1 MNTELVHRENNKA
14 FTDSLIVAKE
24 FNKRPTYVHD
34 KIKAFINSENEE
46 LRKFGLQTFLQSSY
60 VDETNKTREKF
71 DITEDGFLELA
82 MSFTGDKSRLI
93 RTRFIKAFREALD
106 EINRLYANP
115 PRTDLLKDKRQ
126 SHNPMMAALI
136 EMREEL
142 HKETKPVHFMCE
154 NKLCNGV
161 VTGNYSKAD
170 ETELSNSNIELLALV
185 RKRNEALLVAGIP
198 YDERK
203 KRLIAFATKHRT
215 KLIECAT
222 TT

>member
-14 FTDSLIVAKE
+14 FADSLIVAKE
-24 FNKRPTYVHD
+24 FNKRPE
-34 KIKAFINSENEE
+34 FINRKINAFLNSGIDE
-46 LRKFGLQTFLQSSY
+46 LKKFGQLNFEPIFYKDSY
-60 VDETNKTREKF
+60 NRDQIKY

-126 SHNPMMAALI
+126 SHNPMMTALI
-136 EMREEL
+136 EMREDL
-142 HKETKPVHFMCE
+142 NKETKPVHFMCE

-170 ETELSNSNIELLALV
+170 ESGLSNSDIELLALV
-185 RKRNEALLVAGIP
+185 RKRNEALLVAGIE
-198 YDERK
+198 YNDRK

-215 KLIECAT
+215 KLIT
-222 TT
+222 QG

>member
-1 MNTELVHRENNKA
+1 MNTELVRRENNKA
-14 FTDSLIVAKE
+14 FTTSLVIAENCKLQHKNVIGLIRKHSSYFEEHGQVA
-24 FNKRPTYVHD
+24 FQTRLNSQGSPTD
-34 KIKAFINSENEE
+34 FCNLNED
-46 LRKFGLQTFLQSSY
+46 QATFL
-60 VDETNKTREKF
+60 
-71 DITEDGFLELA
+71 ITLFRNTEIVLRF
-82 MSFTGDKSRLI
+82 KSRLV
-93 RTRFIKAFREALD
+93 KEFRKALD

-126 SHNPMMAALI
+126 SHNPMMTALI
-136 EMREEL
+136 EMREDL
-142 HKETKPVHFMCE
+142 NKETKPVHFMCE

-170 ETELSNSNIELLALV
+170 ETELSNSDIELLALV

-222 TT
+222 TK